1 MSNPI
6 RVLLTDDQA
15 ILLEGL
21 RGILKTVPTIDVVG
35 TANNGVQALE
45 QIERLQPDVVLMDLK
60 MPVMNGVQTTK
71 AIRERF
77 PEVKVLVL
85 TTYNADE
92 WVFEAIRAGAHGYL
106 LKDTPREGL
115 LEAIEGTYAGR
126 HHIDPDV
133 AGKLM
138 QRVSHTA
145 LPEEA
150 ALLEMLTEREHD
162 VLKLLAQGK
171 SNARISQEL
180 SLTEGTVRNYVSI
193 ILAKLGVED
202 RTQAALLAQRA
213 GLGQA

>member
-1 MSNPI
+1 MNDGI
-6 RVLLTDDQA
+6 RILLCDDQT

-21 RGILKTVPTIDVVG
+21 RGILKTAPDIEVVG
-35 TANNGVQALE
+35 EANNGLQALE
-45 QIERLQPDVVLMDLK
+45 QIERLKPDVVLMDLK
-60 MPVMNGVQTTK
+60 MPVMNGIQATK
-71 AIRERF
+71 AIREQY
-77 PEVKVLVL
+77 PSIKILVL

-126 HHIDPDV
+126 HHIDPNV

-138 QRVSHTA
+138 ARVSHTA

-150 ALLEMLTEREHD
+150 ALLDMLTERERD
-162 VLKLLAQGK
+162 VLSLLAQGQNNSK
-171 SNARISQEL
+171 IAKEL

-193 ILAKLGVED
+193 ILAKLDVED

-213 GLGQA
+213 GLGQL

>member
-1 MSNPI
+1 MTNTI
-6 RVLLTDDQA
+6 RVLLTDDQS

-21 RGILKTVPTIDVVG
+21 RGILKTAPHIDVVG
-35 TANNGVQALE
+35 VANNGVQALE
-45 QIERLQPDVVLMDLK
+45 QIERLGPDVVLMDLK
-60 MPVMNGVQTTK
+60 MPVMNGVQATK
-71 AIRERF
+71 AIREKY
-77 PEVKVLVL
+77 PTIKVLVL

-115 LEAIEGTYAGR
+115 LQAIEGTYAGR

-138 QRVSHTA
+138 ARVAHTA

-162 VLKLLAQGK
+162 VLKLLAQGH
-171 SNARISQEL
+171 SNSRIAREL
-180 SLTEGTVRNYVSI
+180 TLTEGTVRNYVSI
-193 ILAKLGVED
+193 ILAKLNVAD

-213 GLGQA
+213 GLGSP